1 MRVII
6 PAILVG
12 GLLAIC
18 GSSFAQDR
26 PQRVAIIS
34 IQVAIAQSNDG
45 QEAAKA
51 LGDKFA
57 PERVELEKQ
66 QREISDL
73 QNQLRNQEKTLSDEA
88 RTRLMRT
95 MDGKTRK
102 FNRDNEDA
110 TTEFQQAEQDAIN
123 EIGRKMMSVIIEHAQ
138 KNGITLV
145 LDISSPQT
153 PVLYANA
160 GIDITEEVVELYNVA
175 TAEAEAAANAAAE
188 PAATATEASPKPAE
202 EAPDSTPK
210 PTAAEA
216 PPEPAEVAPAPT
228 P

>member
-18 GSSFAQDR
+18 GSSFAQDK

-57 PERVELEKQ
+57 PKRVDLEKQ

-95 MDGKTRK
+95 MDDKTRK

-123 EIGRKMMSVIIEHAQ
+123 EIGRKMMSVVIEHAQ

-153 PVLYANA
+153 PVLYADA
-160 GIDITEEVVELYNVA
+160 GIDITEEIVELYNAA
-175 TAEAEAAANAAAE
+175 TAEAETASSS
-188 PAATATEASPKPAE
+188 ATEPEATAE
-202 EAPDSTPK
+202 EAPAKPAEGAEATPK